1 MLSARDAPTFDV
13 IREQRGI
20 VGESYFSEGIVVMSN
35 SERIA
40 LFIDGPNL
48 HCNEELGLCHRL
60 QALTV

>member
-35 SERIA
+35 S
-40 LFIDGPNL
+40 
-48 HCNEELGLCHRL
+48 
-60 QALTV
+60 